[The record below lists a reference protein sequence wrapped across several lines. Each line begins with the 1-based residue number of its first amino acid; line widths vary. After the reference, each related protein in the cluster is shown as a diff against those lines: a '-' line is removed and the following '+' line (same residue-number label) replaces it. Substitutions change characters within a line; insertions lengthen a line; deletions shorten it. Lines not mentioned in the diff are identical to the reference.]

1 MVTLADVVFA
11 PENASCIHKAVV
23 AGVAVIV
30 IPILVFF
37 ASHSLL
43 LPLLGV
49 ANRDSNLMYSGFI
62 AVVAVKGV
70 TTAYMLSVFSEPES
84 ERREKR
90 E

>member
-43 LPLLGV
+43 LP
-49 ANRDSNLMYSGFI
+49 R
-62 AVVAVKGV
+62 
-70 TTAYMLSVFSEPES
+70 
-84 ERREKR
+84 
-90 E
+90 